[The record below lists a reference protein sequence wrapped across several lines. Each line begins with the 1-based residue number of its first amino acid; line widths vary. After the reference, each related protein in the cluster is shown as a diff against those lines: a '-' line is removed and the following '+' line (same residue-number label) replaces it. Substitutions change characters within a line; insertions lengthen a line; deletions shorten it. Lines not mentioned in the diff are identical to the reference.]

1 MSYNFNVVVSLIFG
15 SSCNV
20 DPIFVAYFRRLTDM
34 LKKMPMD
41 YHEQYI
47 FFMAARSAKIQ

>member
-1 MSYNFNVVVSLIFG
+1 MWLFSVIFG

-34 LKKMPMD
+34 LKKMPVI
-41 YHEQYI
+41 YHEQY
-47 FFMAARSAKIQ
+47 FFMAARSAKI